1 MRRLIVA
8 TLGATLIFG
17 AMGGVALAKGKT
29 QRSWEAVACTS
40 ATKAKATKCQ
50 QALASNGV
58 NGYAI
63 EREENKAQSYEVAK
77 EGFTK
82 SSVKTEVDS
91 LKTAGFT
98 YAHAEQE
105 EAA

>member
-1 MRRLIVA
+1 MRRVIVA
-8 TLGATLIFG
+8 TLSATLVLG
-17 AMGGVALAKGKT
+17 AMGGAALAKGKT

-40 ATKAKATKCQ
+40 STKSKATKCQ
-50 QALASNGV
+50 QALASKGI
-58 NGYAI
+58 NGYSI
-63 EREENKAQSYEVAK
+63 ETEEGKAKSYEVAK

-91 LKTAGFT
+91 LKTAGFK